1 MTFTYCGFWPPKPS
15 TSACMMRPEV
25 DIYGTYGLSQL
36 LLFRTPSSRIRRV
49 PTDRTMIKMT
59 EYPVGVCTVNQ

>member
-1 MTFTYCGFWPPKPS
+1 
-15 TSACMMRPEV
+15 MMRPEV